1 MNWKLILLLLTGLLL
16 VACGNHSKKSTGE
29 VEPELSI
36 GKATISFK
44 FPLDGKDYPFFIN
57 VRLQNDSSRN
67 LISQLGAY
75 KFSTSIDPENRE
87 DYINTPDALIYYEYE
102 GLTLKYNFKGA
113 GKYIDSNGYVGQPD
127 RKQLQKTMDEV
138 KMGPYLEEITF
149 EPKKF
154 KGNLPLNLTRSSKM
168 IDVIKILG
176 NEDSMYYNPS
186 DKLRFSYPD
195 KGLSFLFAY
204 DSTITFI
211 TLTDTLKK

>member
-1 MNWKLILLLLTGLLL
+1 MSLKSTLSILTGLLL
-16 VACGNHSKKSTGE
+16 LACGNHAKKVSDETGQ
-29 VEPELSI
+29 ELDI
-36 GKATISFK
+36 GKATASFK
-44 FPLDGKDYPFFIN
+44 LSLDGKDFASFIN
-57 VRLQNDSSRN
+57 LKLQSDSSRN
-67 LISQLGAY
+67 LITQLGPY

-113 GKYIDSNGYVGQPD
+113 GKYIDSSGYVNQPN
-127 RKQLQKTMDEV
+127 RTQLQKTMDEV
-138 KMGPYLEEITF
+138 KMGPCLEEITF

-154 KGNLPLNLTRSSKM
+154 KGNMPLNLTGSSKM
-168 IDVIKILG
+168 NDVIKILG
-176 NEDSMYYNPS
+176 NEDSMYYSPS

-211 TLTDTLKK
+211 TLSDTLKK